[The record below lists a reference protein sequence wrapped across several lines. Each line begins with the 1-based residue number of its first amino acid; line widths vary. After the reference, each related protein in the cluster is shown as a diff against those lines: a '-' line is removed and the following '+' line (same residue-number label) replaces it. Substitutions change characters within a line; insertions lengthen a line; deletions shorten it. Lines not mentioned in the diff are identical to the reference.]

1 MKYTVDVKD
10 TSYATIIVEA
20 STKEEAE
27 ALALEKYYAGT
38 MEWEDCDI
46 DIEARVREQNRGE
59 R

>member
-20 STKEEAE
+20 SSKEEAE
-27 ALALEKYYAGT
+27 ALALEKYYEGT
-38 MEWEDCDI
+38 TEWEDCDI
-46 DIEARVREQNRGE
+46 DIEASVREQNRGE

>member
-27 ALALEKYYAGT
+27 ALALEKYYEGK